1 MICSLYRGFLVSIKE
16 FLGNP
21 RGGGGGYGKQEKCSF
36 YRGIVND

>member
-21 RGGGGGYGKQEKCSF
+21 RGGGGGTENKKNVPF
-36 YRGIVND
+36 IAV

>member
-21 RGGGGGYGKQEKCSF
+21 RGGGGGGTENKKNVPF
-36 YRGIVND
+36 IAV

>member
-21 RGGGGGYGKQEKCSF
+21 RGGGGTENKKNVPF
-36 YRGIVND
+36 IAV